1 MTQFISSFFR
11 FVLKLVLAALGLVFV
26 VSLLAAALIMVAFS
40 LLRSLITGK
49 KAAPAMIFSRFRKF
63 SPGGQWSGAPRR
75 ESRDGAAGQPGATSD
90 VVDVEARE
98 IKGDL
103 DKRLP

>member
-1 MTQFISSFFR
+1 MAQFISSFFR
-11 FVLKLVLAALGLVFV
+11 FVLKLVLAAFGLVFV
-26 VSLLAAALIMVAFS
+26 VSLLAAALIMVALS
-40 LLRSLITGK
+40 LLRSLVTGK

-63 SPGGQWSGAPRR
+63 SPGSQWPGAPRR
-75 ESRDGAAGQPGATSD
+75 ESRDGAAGKPGATSD